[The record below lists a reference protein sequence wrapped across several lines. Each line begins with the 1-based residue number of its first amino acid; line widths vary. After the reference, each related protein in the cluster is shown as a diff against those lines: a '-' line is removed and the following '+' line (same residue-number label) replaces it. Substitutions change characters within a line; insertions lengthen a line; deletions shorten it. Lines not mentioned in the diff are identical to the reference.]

1 MNQPTYCYPSMH
13 LSPPIAQFIGNTSAC
28 YSWNPKQRL
37 ELVRDFVKHEIDDKN
52 AYFFAIHNQQNS
64 IEGEEL
70 PNTYIIMS
78 RWMND
83 GIR

>member
-1 MNQPTYCYPSMH
+1 M
-13 LSPPIAQFIGNTSAC
+13 AQFIGNTSAS
-28 YSWNPKQRL
+28 YSWNPKQWL
-37 ELVRDFVKHEIDDKN
+37 ERVRNFVKHEIDDKN
-52 AYFFAIHNQQNS
+52 AYFFAIHNQQYS
-64 IEGEEL
+64 IEDEEL